1 MIMSVNRIRQKL
13 QEMATFVG
21 DNSLSERLKNMSGL
35 IDRGIVKMQSLYLE
49 VEQEPPR
56 LNNVED
62 VMP

>member
-56 LNNVED
+56 LNNVDD

>member
-21 DNSLSERLKNMSGL
+21 DNSLAERLKDMSGL